1 MLADVDA
8 RNIGVNLK
16 SDSGLLLSKALQD
29 YYSNGENSRYTT
41 FVESYGGI
49 DNLQKVVD
57 GVTINARDPL
67 TKDIL
72 NGNKISS
79 ISNNQLEALNRA
91 FIEYLKNQTL
101 NE

>member
-1 MLADVDA
+1 
-8 RNIGVNLK
+8 
-16 SDSGLLLSKALQD
+16 
-29 YYSNGENSRYTT
+29 
-41 FVESYGGI
+41 
-49 DNLQKVVD
+49 VVD